1 MKVKNIKQTC
11 VACPSQW
18 EGNLID
24 GRMFYA
30 RYRWGALS
38 IELSK
43 EPTNDVYK
51 AMGKDGNLI
60 YSEQLGGRYDGSM
73 EQAELIKIME
83 GCGFIFNSSELTGI

>member
-1 MKVKNIKQTC
+1 MKVRNIEQTC

-30 RYRWGALS
+30 RYRWGVLS
-38 IELSK
+38 VELSK
-43 EPTNDVYK
+43 ELTTDVYK
-51 AMGKDGNLI
+51 AIGEDGELI
-60 YSEQLGGRYDGSM
+60 YDEQLGDSYDGTL

-83 GCGFIFNSSELTGI
+83 GCGFIFNETPS